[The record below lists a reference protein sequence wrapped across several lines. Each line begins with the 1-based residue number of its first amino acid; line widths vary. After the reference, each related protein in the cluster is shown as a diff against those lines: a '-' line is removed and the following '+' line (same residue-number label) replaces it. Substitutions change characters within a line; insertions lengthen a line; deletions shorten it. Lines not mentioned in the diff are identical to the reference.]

1 MSGTFEVIAMNVHW
15 KKLVC
20 CFALSCYIFA
30 LFNCAVQYLNCIGC
44 WFVMVHG
51 IILKGII
58 VINGEGN
65 GTPLQYFCLENPM
78 DGGAW

>member
-20 CFALSCYIFA
+20 FALSYCIFA
-30 LFNCAVQYLNCIGC
+30 LFNCSVQYLNCIGC
-44 WFVMVHG
+44 WFVMVPG

-58 VINGEGN
+58 VIK
-65 GTPLQYFCLENPM
+65 L
-78 DGGAW
+78 